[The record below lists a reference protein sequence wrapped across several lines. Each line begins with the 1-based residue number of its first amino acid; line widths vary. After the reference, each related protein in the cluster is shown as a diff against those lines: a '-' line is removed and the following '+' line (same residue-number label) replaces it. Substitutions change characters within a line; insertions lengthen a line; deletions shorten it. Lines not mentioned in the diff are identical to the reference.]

1 MAGWELHRAVRLSFE
16 RPTVAVLAVL
26 FLLAGCASGE
36 APTPRSPPPP
46 AIGRGQSVSAA
57 AWADATP
64 LILAALD
71 GNGDGA
77 LSAEEVEIAQGSGL
91 IDGLSPIPEIELMGL
106 LAYGDRNGDGRI
118 DAQELSF
125 FRTRVFVLLDRNRDG
140 RLDVQE
146 LDVADIVVG
155 YAYRP
160 RLPY

>member
-1 MAGWELHRAVRLSFE
+1 
-16 RPTVAVLAVL
+16 
-26 FLLAGCASGE
+26 
-36 APTPRSPPPP
+36 
-46 AIGRGQSVSAA
+46 VSAA